1 MSKWRHQ
8 ARISLNT
15 PNGIGFSGNWRYLSA
30 TKFERT
36 SSDSDL
42 SGPFFVRDARVK
54 AQSYFDLA
62 ATVRVEDKFTFRMGA
77 NNVFD
82 KTPPILSATAS
93 PIGSFGNGNTYPGIY
108 DAVGR
113 YLFVGLT
120 IDM

>member
-8 ARISLNT
+8 ARLSLT
-15 PNGIGFSGNWRYLSA
+15 TLSGIGLSGNWRHLSA

-42 SGPFFVRDARVK
+42 AGPFFVNDARVK
-54 AQSYFDLA
+54 AQDYFDLA
-62 ATVRVEDKFTFRMGA
+62 ATIRVADKVTYRLGV
-77 NNVFD
+77 NNVLD

-108 DAVGR
+108 DAIGR